1 MARAEKPWYP
11 TRLLH
16 VTGLKA
22 DTCDVRLVLTDDDRP
37 NGPYATLSHCWGGE
51 RYVQLTRSTLGG
63 FLTALDV
70 KDMPRTFREAIAV
83 CMVLHIEYLWID
95 SLCILQDDT
104 SDWAHEA
111 GLMHKVYSFSH
122 CNLSASDAGNG
133 THGLFRQRDTSIL
146 DLVNFHICRRDANG
160 VLKTKLYSVQERYL
174 WNDSVADSII
184 NKRGWVFQER
194 LLAPRILHFTHDQ
207 LFWECRVHS
216 ACEKYPSGFME
227 YALEGADFK
236 RSLDYN
242 KYAAKAASH
251 PLTPEDITI
260 CYKIWNIIVEKYT
273 TASLTRPSDKLI
285 AISGVA
291 QGLVSILGDEY
302 CVGMWRRDLEIQLL
316 WHRGEDPTSY
326 TRPETYRAPSW
337 SWASLDGSIVMN
349 ARHFDSSDLKAHIE
363 DVVPVHKTEDSTG
376 QVRHGYLDLKG
387 ELKPLC
393 LAPNLNWPHENNI
406 HIVVQKSRWS
416 TEAYMR
422 HIDTNTGFDVSG
434 VPSSH
439 RLNDSWERRLF
450 YMTVVA
456 SRDYVAALMLRVGA
470 DEDVHERIGLIELI
484 RGVEDNDGFENG
496 FLAGLDDS
504 IKKTLPCLRYED
516 GKHTVRIV

>member
-1 MARAEKPWYP
+1 
-11 TRLLH
+11 
-16 VTGLKA
+16 
-22 DTCDVRLVLTDDDRP
+22 
-37 NGPYATLSHCWGGE
+37 
-51 RYVQLTRSTLGG
+51 
-63 FLTALDV
+63 
-70 KDMPRTFREAIAV
+70 
-83 CMVLHIEYLWID
+83 
-95 SLCILQDDT
+95 
-104 SDWAHEA
+104 
-111 GLMHKVYSFSH
+111 
-122 CNLSASDAGNG
+122 
-133 THGLFRQRDTSIL
+133 
-146 DLVNFHICRRDANG
+146 
-160 VLKTKLYSVQERYL
+160 
-174 WNDSVADSII
+174 
-184 NKRGWVFQER
+184 
-194 LLAPRILHFTHDQ
+194 
-207 LFWECRVHS
+207 
-216 ACEKYPSGFME
+216 ME

-363 DVVPVHKTEDSTG
+363 DVVLVHKTEDSTG